1 MNGNS
6 GMILPLILYF
16 ILIMG
21 IALWSNR
28 AASKRSDTR
37 GFMEEYFL
45 GSRSMGGF
53 VLAMAIITT
62 YTSASSFV
70 GGPGVA
76 YKVGLGWILL
86 SMIQVPTAFLTL
98 GVLGKRFALVARRTG
113 AVTITDYIRARYSSD
128 AVIVLSSLSL
138 LVFFMA
144 SMLAQFIGGAR
155 LFEAVTG
162 YSYQTGLVIFGLTVV
177 IYTTV
182 GGFRAVV
189 LTDTVQGIMMLVAS
203 VAILCAVVSAGGGVG
218 SIMNT
223 LYAAD
228 PKLLTPGGAGGAI
241 PKPFILSFWVLVG
254 IGILGLPQTTQKCLG
269 YKDSRS
275 MHNAMIIGTLVVG
288 FTMLAMHLVGAM
300 GRAVIP
306 DIEVGDLAVPTLTVR
321 LLSPFW
327 AGVFIAG
334 PLAAIM
340 STVDSMLIMCSAAIV
355 KDLYFYYVAKN
366 DEKKLPP
373 KKVRGM
379 SLIVTAI
386 VGILVFFAAM
396 DPPSLLVWINLF
408 AFGGLEAVFFCPTV
422 FGLYWRRANST
433 GAVLSMLAGAA
444 AFFWF
449 NITKTSIAGTTAI
462 VPTILISTAAFV
474 AGSLLGRPESEERL
488 RIFDIRA

>member
-1 MNGNS
+1 
-6 GMILPLILYF
+6 MIVPLILYF

-21 IALWSNR
+21 IALWGGR
-28 AASKRSDTR
+28 AAGKRSDTK
-37 GFMEEYFL
+37 GFMEEYFI

-76 YKVGLGWILL
+76 YNVGLGWILL

-98 GVLGKRFALVARRTG
+98 GVLGKRFALIARRTN
-113 AVTITDYIRARYSSD
+113 AVTITDFIRARYGSD
-128 AVIVLSSLSL
+128 VVVILASLSL

-155 LFEAVTG
+155 LFESVTG
-162 YSYQTGLVIFGLTVV
+162 YSYQTGLLIFGLTVV

-189 LTDTVQGIMMLVAS
+189 LTDTIQGVMMLFAS
-203 VAILCAVVSAGGGVG
+203 LAILCAVVTAGGGVE
-218 SIMNT
+218 SIMQT
-223 LYAAD
+223 LYSID
-228 PKLLTPGGAGGAI
+228 PQLLTPTGGGNAI

-275 MHNAMIIGTLVVG
+275 MHNAMIIGTFVVG

-306 DIEVGDLAVPTLTVR
+306 DITVGDLAVPTLTVR
-321 LLSPFW
+321 LMSPFW
-327 AGVFIAG
+327 AGIFIAG

-355 KDLYFYYVAKN
+355 KDLYFHYIVKS
-366 DEKKLPP
+366 DESRLSPR
-373 KKVRGM
+373 KVRGM
-379 SLIVTAI
+379 SLVVTAV
-386 VGILVFFAAM
+386 VGVLVFFAAM
-396 DPPSLLVWINLF
+396 KPPSLLVWINLF
-408 AFGGLEAVFFCPTV
+408 AFGGLEAVFFCPTL
-422 FGLYWRRANST
+422 FGLYWKRANST
-433 GAVLSMLAGAA
+433 GAILSMICGAA

-462 VPTILISTAAFV
+462 VPTLVIAIAAFV
-474 AGSLLGRPESEERL
+474 AGSLLGRPESEEKL
-488 RIFDIRA
+488 KVFEI

>member
-1 MNGNS
+1 MIDHM
-6 GMILPLILYF
+6 GMIVPLILYF

-21 IALWSNR
+21 IALWGSR
-28 AASKRSDTR
+28 AAGKRSDTK
-37 GFMEEYFL
+37 GFMEEYFI

-76 YKVGLGWILL
+76 YNVGLGWILL

-98 GVLGKRFALVARRTG
+98 GVLGKRFALIARRTN
-113 AVTITDYIRARYSSD
+113 AVTITDFIRARYGSD
-128 AVIVLSSLSL
+128 LVVILASLSL

-155 LFEAVTG
+155 LFESVTG
-162 YSYQTGLVIFGLTVV
+162 YSYQTGLLIFGLTVV

-189 LTDTVQGIMMLVAS
+189 LTDTIQGVMMLFAS
-203 VAILCAVVSAGGGVG
+203 LAILYAVITAGGGVE
-218 SIMNT
+218 SIMQT
-223 LYAAD
+223 LYSID
-228 PKLLTPGGAGGAI
+228 PQLLTPTGGGNAI

-275 MHNAMIIGTLVVG
+275 MHNAMIIGTFVVG

-306 DIEVGDLAVPTLTVR
+306 DITVGDLAVPTLTVR
-321 LLSPFW
+321 LMSPFW
-327 AGVFIAG
+327 AGIFIAG

-355 KDLYFYYVAKN
+355 KDLYFHYIVKN
-366 DEKKLPP
+366 DESRLSP

-379 SLIVTAI
+379 SLVVTAV
-386 VGILVFFAAM
+386 VGVLVFFAAM
-396 DPPSLLVWINLF
+396 KPPSLLVWINLF
-408 AFGGLEAVFFCPTV
+408 AFGGLEAVFFCPTL
-422 FGLYWRRANST
+422 FGLYWKRANST
-433 GAVLSMLAGAA
+433 GAILSMICGAA

-462 VPTILISTAAFV
+462 VPTLVIAITAFV
-474 AGSLLGRPESEERL
+474 AGSLLGRPESEEKL
-488 RIFDIRA
+488 KVFEI

>member
-1 MNGNS
+1 MIDHM
-6 GMILPLILYF
+6 GMIVPLILYF

-21 IALWSNR
+21 IALWGSR
-28 AASKRSDTR
+28 AAGKRSDTK
-37 GFMEEYFL
+37 GFMEEYFI

-76 YKVGLGWILL
+76 YNVGLGWILL

-98 GVLGKRFALVARRTG
+98 GVLGKRFALIARRTN
-113 AVTITDYIRARYSSD
+113 AVTITDFIRARYGSD
-128 AVIVLSSLSL
+128 LVVILASLSL

-155 LFEAVTG
+155 LFESVTG
-162 YSYQTGLVIFGLTVV
+162 YSYQTGLLIFGLTVV

-189 LTDTVQGIMMLVAS
+189 LTDTIQGVMMLFAS
-203 VAILCAVVSAGGGVG
+203 LAILYAVITAGGGVE
-218 SIMNT
+218 SIMQT
-223 LYAAD
+223 LYSID
-228 PKLLTPGGAGGAI
+228 PQLLTPTGGGNAI

-275 MHNAMIIGTLVVG
+275 MHNAMIIGTFVVG

-306 DIEVGDLAVPTLTVR
+306 DITVGDLAVPTLTVR
-321 LLSPFW
+321 LMSPFW
-327 AGVFIAG
+327 AGIFIAG

-355 KDLYFYYVAKN
+355 KDLYFHYIVKN
-366 DEKKLPP
+366 DESRLSP

-379 SLIVTAI
+379 SLVVTAV
-386 VGILVFFAAM
+386 VGVLVFFAAM
-396 DPPSLLVWINLF
+396 KPPSLLVWINLF
-408 AFGGLEAVFFCPTV
+408 AFGGLEAVFFCPTL
-422 FGLYWRRANST
+422 FGLYWKRANST
-433 GAVLSMLAGAA
+433 GAILSMICGAA

-462 VPTILISTAAFV
+462 VPTLVIAIAAFV
-474 AGSLLGRPESEERL
+474 AGSLWGRPESEEKL
-488 RIFDIRA
+488 KVFEI

>member
-1 MNGNS
+1 MVDHT
-6 GMILPLILYF
+6 GMIIPLVLYF

-21 IALWSNR
+21 IALWGSR
-28 AASKRSDTR
+28 TAGKRSDTK
-37 GFMEEYFL
+37 GFMEEYFI

-76 YKVGLGWILL
+76 YNVGLGWILL

-98 GVLGKRFALVARRTG
+98 GVLGKRFALIARRTD
-113 AVTITDYIRARYSSD
+113 AVTITDFIRARYGSD
-128 AVIVLSSLSL
+128 AVVILASLAL

-155 LFEAVTG
+155 LFESITG
-162 YSYQTGLVIFGLTVV
+162 YSYQTGLLIFGFTVV
-177 IYTTV
+177 VYTTV

-189 LTDTVQGIMMLVAS
+189 LTDTIQGVMMLFAS
-203 VAILCAVVSAGGGVG
+203 LAILYAVITAGGGVEN
-218 SIMNT
+218 IMQT
-223 LYAAD
+223 LYSID
-228 PKLLTPGGAGGAI
+228 PRLLTPTGGGNAI

-275 MHNAMIIGTLVVG
+275 MHNAMIIGTFVVG

-306 DIEVGDLAVPTLTVR
+306 DITVGDLAVPTLTVR
-321 LLSPFW
+321 LMSPFW
-327 AGVFIAG
+327 AGIFIAG

-355 KDLYFYYVAKN
+355 KDLYFHYVVKN
-366 DEKKLPP
+366 DEARLSP

-379 SLIVTAI
+379 SVIVTAV
-386 VGILVFFAAM
+386 VGVLVFFAAM
-396 DPPSLLVWINLF
+396 KPPSLLVWINLF
-408 AFGGLEAVFFCPTV
+408 AFGGLEAVFFCPTL
-422 FGLYWRRANST
+422 FGLYWKRANST
-433 GAVLSMLAGAA
+433 GAVLSMICGAL

-449 NITKTSIAGTTAI
+449 NITKTSVGGTTAI
-462 VPTILISTAAFV
+462 VPTLAIAVAAFV
-474 AGSLLGRPESEERL
+474 AGSLLGRPESAEKLKMFE
-488 RIFDIRA
+488 I

>member
-1 MNGNS
+1 MIDHM
-6 GMILPLILYF
+6 GMIVPLILYF

-21 IALWSNR
+21 IALWGSR
-28 AASKRSDTR
+28 AAGKRSDTK
-37 GFMEEYFL
+37 GFMEEYFI

-76 YKVGLGWILL
+76 YNVGLGWILL

-98 GVLGKRFALVARRTG
+98 GVLGKRFALIARRTN
-113 AVTITDYIRARYSSD
+113 AVTITDFIRARYGSD
-128 AVIVLSSLSL
+128 LVVILASLSL

-155 LFEAVTG
+155 LFESVTG
-162 YSYQTGLVIFGLTVV
+162 YSYQTGLLIFGLTVV

-189 LTDTVQGIMMLVAS
+189 LTDTIQGVMLLFAS
-203 VAILCAVVSAGGGVG
+203 LAILYAVITAGGGVE
-218 SIMNT
+218 SIMQT
-223 LYAAD
+223 LYSID
-228 PKLLTPGGAGGAI
+228 PQLLTPTGGGNAI

-275 MHNAMIIGTLVVG
+275 MHNAMIIGTFVVG

-306 DIEVGDLAVPTLTVR
+306 DITVGALAVPTLTVR
-321 LLSPFW
+321 LMSPFW
-327 AGVFIAG
+327 AGIFIAG

-355 KDLYFYYVAKN
+355 KDLYFHYIVKN
-366 DEKKLPP
+366 DESRLSP

-379 SLIVTAI
+379 SLVVTAV
-386 VGILVFFAAM
+386 VGVLVFFAAM
-396 DPPSLLVWINLF
+396 KPPSLLVWINLF
-408 AFGGLEAVFFCPTV
+408 AFGGLEAVFFCPTL
-422 FGLYWRRANST
+422 FGLYWKRANST
-433 GAVLSMLAGAA
+433 GAILSMICGAA

-462 VPTILISTAAFV
+462 VPTLVIAIAAFV
-474 AGSLLGRPESEERL
+474 AGSLLGRPESEEKL
-488 RIFDIRA
+488 KVFEI

>member
-1 MNGNS
+1 MIDHM
-6 GMILPLILYF
+6 GMIVPLILYF

-21 IALWSNR
+21 IALWGSR
-28 AASKRSDTR
+28 AAGKRSDTK
-37 GFMEEYFL
+37 GFMEEYFI

-53 VLAMAIITT
+53 VLAMAVITT

-76 YKVGLGWILL
+76 YNVGLGWILL

-98 GVLGKRFALVARRTG
+98 GVLGKRFALIARRTN
-113 AVTITDYIRARYSSD
+113 AVTITDFIRARYGSD
-128 AVIVLSSLSL
+128 LVVILASLSL

-155 LFEAVTG
+155 LFESVTG
-162 YSYQTGLVIFGLTVV
+162 YSYQTGLLIFGLTVV

-189 LTDTVQGIMMLVAS
+189 LTDTIQGVMMLFAS
-203 VAILCAVVSAGGGVG
+203 LAILYAVITAGGGVE
-218 SIMNT
+218 SIMQT
-223 LYAAD
+223 LYSID
-228 PKLLTPGGAGGAI
+228 PQLLTPTGGGNAI

-275 MHNAMIIGTLVVG
+275 MHNAMIIGTFVVG

-306 DIEVGDLAVPTLTVR
+306 DITVGDLAVPTLTVR
-321 LLSPFW
+321 LMSPFW
-327 AGVFIAG
+327 AGIFIAG

-355 KDLYFYYVAKN
+355 KDLYFHYIVKN
-366 DEKKLPP
+366 DESRLSP

-379 SLIVTAI
+379 SLVVTAV
-386 VGILVFFAAM
+386 VGVLVFFAAM
-396 DPPSLLVWINLF
+396 KPPSLLVWINLF
-408 AFGGLEAVFFCPTV
+408 AFGGLEAVFFCPTL
-422 FGLYWRRANST
+422 FGLYWKRANST
-433 GAVLSMLAGAA
+433 GAILSMICGAA

-462 VPTILISTAAFV
+462 VPTLVIAITAFV
-474 AGSLLGRPESEERL
+474 AGSLLGRPESEEKL
-488 RIFDIRA
+488 KVFEI

>member
-1 MNGNS
+1 MIDHM
-6 GMILPLILYF
+6 GMIVPLILYF

-21 IALWSNR
+21 IALWGSR
-28 AASKRSDTR
+28 AAGKRSDTK
-37 GFMEEYFL
+37 GFMEEYFI

-76 YKVGLGWILL
+76 YNVGLGWILL

-98 GVLGKRFALVARRTG
+98 GVLGKRFALIARRTN
-113 AVTITDYIRARYSSD
+113 AVTITDFIRARYGSD
-128 AVIVLSSLSL
+128 LVVILASLSL

-155 LFEAVTG
+155 LFESVTG
-162 YSYQTGLVIFGLTVV
+162 YSYQTGLLIFGLTVV

-189 LTDTVQGIMMLVAS
+189 LTDTIQGVMMLFAS
-203 VAILCAVVSAGGGVG
+203 LAILCAVITAGGGVE
-218 SIMNT
+218 SIMQT
-223 LYAAD
+223 LYSID
-228 PKLLTPGGAGGAI
+228 PQLLTPTGGGNAI

-275 MHNAMIIGTLVVG
+275 MHNAMIIGTFVVG

-306 DIEVGDLAVPTLTVR
+306 DITVGDLAVPTLTVR
-321 LLSPFW
+321 LMSPFW
-327 AGVFIAG
+327 AGIFIAG

-355 KDLYFYYVAKN
+355 KDLYFHYIVKN
-366 DEKKLPP
+366 DESRLSP

-379 SLIVTAI
+379 SLVVTAV
-386 VGILVFFAAM
+386 VGVLVFFAAM
-396 DPPSLLVWINLF
+396 KPPSLLVWINLF
-408 AFGGLEAVFFCPTV
+408 AFGGLEAVFFCPTL
-422 FGLYWRRANST
+422 FGLYWKRANST
-433 GAVLSMLAGAA
+433 GAILSMICGAA

-462 VPTILISTAAFV
+462 VPTLVIAIAAFV
-474 AGSLLGRPESEERL
+474 AGSLLGRPESEEKL
-488 RIFDIRA
+488 KVFEI